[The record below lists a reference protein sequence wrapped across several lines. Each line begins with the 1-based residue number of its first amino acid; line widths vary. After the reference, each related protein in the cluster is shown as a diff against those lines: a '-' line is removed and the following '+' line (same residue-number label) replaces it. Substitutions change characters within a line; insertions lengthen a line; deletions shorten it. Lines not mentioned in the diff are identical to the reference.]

1 MDSKLKLI
9 RKWLRFNA
17 IGTMGVGVQL
27 LLLFLL
33 TRLFHIHYMIATLLA
48 VQCAII
54 HNFFWHQ
61 RWTWKEN
68 ATQTKMD
75 AVRRFVKFNTSSGT
89 VSLVGNVGV
98 TAALMQVVHL
108 PLMICNILAIG
119 ACNIANFLFANNLVF
134 HSIDRA

>member
-1 MDSKLKLI
+1 MDSKLQLI

-33 TRLFHIHYMIATLLA
+33 TRLFHIHYMVATLLA

-68 ATQTKMD
+68 ATQSKMD
-75 AVRRFVKFNTSSGT
+75 ALRRFVKFNTSSGT

-98 TAALMQVVHL
+98 TAALVQMVHL

-119 ACNIANFLFANNLVF
+119 ACNIANFLFAHNLVF
-134 HSIDRA
+134 HQIDQV

>member
-1 MDSKLKLI
+1 MDSKFKLV

-33 TRLFHIHYMIATLLA
+33 TKLFHIHYMIATLFA
-48 VQCAII
+48 VECAII

-61 RWTWKEN
+61 QWTWKEN
-68 ATQTKMD
+68 ATQTRMD
-75 AVRRFVKFNTSSGT
+75 ALRRFLKFNTSSGT

-98 TAALMQVVHL
+98 TAALMQMVHL
-108 PLMICNILAIG
+108 PLMLCNILAIG
-119 ACNIANFLFANNLVF
+119 ACNIANFLFANNFVF
-134 HSIDRA
+134 QRQV

>member
-1 MDSKLKLI
+1 MDSKLNLI

-17 IGTMGVGVQL
+17 IGVMGVGVQL
-27 LLLFLL
+27 AFLFLL
-33 TRLFHIHYMIATLLA
+33 THYFHIHYMIATLLA
-48 VQCAII
+48 VECAII

-61 RWTWKEN
+61 QWTWKEN

-75 AVRRFVKFNTSSGT
+75 ALRRFLKFNTSSGT

-98 TAALMQVVHL
+98 TAALVQMVHL

-119 ACNIANFLFANNLVF
+119 ACNIANFLFAHTFVF
-134 HSIDRA
+134 QRQV

>member
-1 MDSKLKLI
+1 LI

-27 LLLFLL
+27 ILLLVL
-33 TRLFHIHYMIATLLA
+33 TKLFHIHYLVATMLA
-48 VQCAII
+48 VECAII

-61 RWTWKEN
+61 QWTWKEN

-75 AVRRFVKFNTSSGT
+75 ALRRFLKFNTSSGT
-89 VSLVGNVGV
+89 VSIVGNVGV

-119 ACNIANFLFANNLVF
+119 ACNIANFLFANNFVF
-134 HSIDRA
+134 QRQV

>member
-1 MDSKLKLI
+1 M

-27 LLLFLL
+27 FLLFLL
-33 TRLFHIHYMIATLLA
+33 TRLLHIHYVIATLLA
-48 VQCAII
+48 VECAII

-61 RWTWKEN
+61 QWTWKEN

-75 AVRRFVKFNTSSGT
+75 ALRRFLKFNTSSGT
-89 VSLVGNVGV
+89 VSLVGNVGI

-119 ACNIANFLFANNLVF
+119 ACNIANFLFAHTFVF
-134 HSIDRA
+134 QQIDQV